1 MEKKHLRSCTI
12 VPPEYYVERS
22 ADKQIQSIIYDMER
36 PGYVLVA
43 RQMGK
48 TNLLLH
54 TKTVLQDS
62 DNVYV
67 YIDFTS
73 FDFTT
78 ERDCFEEIINI
89 ALDTNEQLFSEERR
103 IIDERRSI
111 NSITSPTKQFT
122 SEVRLLLKKV
132 NKLVFILDEIDALVR
147 CDFSDHIFSQIR
159 SHYFQRLNFPDLY
172 KLTYILSG
180 VIEPKDI
187 IKDPNISPFNIGE
200 KIYLKDFT
208 LQEFGDFVSKIEFD
222 KYLSQSVIDR
232 IYYWTNG
239 HPRMTWDVCL
249 AIEKDG
255 NVVNEDDVDKIVN
268 DLYLVSFDHVP
279 IDSIRTQVKNN
290 DALISAVLELSIK
303 RGHSMSMT
311 KEIRNRL
318 YLAGIVDYSD
328 TDVYFKNPIMEKAL
342 PYSWLVSLQSSENSY
357 LQRAMECIY
366 VDKNYKE
373 AISILKTLQKNS
385 KEDKS
390 NVLYYLGIAY
400 FRQYQNTESRKCLD
414 KIVEGTSEYYDAL
427 YWNASNYEILGDT
440 AKALEFYDAII
451 KKCEDDSL
459 VVMAK
464 IGKVDL
470 FLNERRNDKLQ
481 ESKSLLYG
489 ILTQIEER
497 GEDFHQIS
505 VINFELALVEERIG
519 NVSAAL
525 SSIDQALNFAQP
537 NEKPFLLYNK
547 LRYIEGEKEKISVVN
562 MLLDSLMIV
571 KRKPDIEDFDSKLG
585 INQFYLALIFS
596 QIILYYPQYSNQ
608 IEDKIKLLYERSED
622 AYVMISK
629 MLENDKE
636 KTESLSFALM
646 LEDKI
651 DDGSLKFTD
660 EQLLWIYSVLYVR
673 EVDDN
678 HSKAVGERIFELLK
692 STNYSGEIPKNITHS
707 LVGIINEATEQRNYG
722 RVNNAV
728 EIFRKYFGS
737 NMDCEIQAYL
747 VFLYFRQANI
757 AYLQSD
763 KDHFYRYGV
772 DYIKMK
778 NLFKENI
785 APQNKGFKPPFDM
798 DEFVN
803 QLYIMGIELN
813 PGLSHYLDMKFG
825 KLEKNSRVV
834 YFNKESNQVEEAKY
848 KTVERKV
855 LSGFAE
861 LQEVRSK

>member
-1 MEKKHLRSCTI
+1 MEKKHLKSCTI

-54 TKTVLQDS
+54 TKTELQDS
-62 DNVYV
+62 VNVYV
-67 YIDFTS
+67 YVDFTS

-78 ERDCFEEIINI
+78 ERACFEEIINI
-89 ALDTNEQLFSEERR
+89 ALDTNEELFEEERLLIEEKR
-103 IIDERRSI
+103 TAIAS
-111 NSITSPTKQFT
+111 SPSKQFT
-122 SEVRLLLKKV
+122 SEIRLLLKKI

-147 CDFSDHIFSQIR
+147 CSFSDHIFSQIR

-208 LQEFGDFVSKIEFD
+208 EKEFYDFVNKIEFN
-222 KYLSQSVIDR
+222 KYLSKDVIDR

-249 AIEKDG
+249 AIEHDNLVVKEED
-255 NVVNEDDVDKIVN
+255 VDRIVNE
-268 DLYLVSFDHVP
+268 LYLVSFDHVP
-279 IDSIRTQVKNN
+279 IDSIRTQVRNS

-373 AISILKTLQKNS
+373 AISILKTLQKNT

-400 FRQYQNTESRKCLD
+400 FRQYQNSESRKCLD
-414 KIVEGTSEYYDAL
+414 KVKDGDSEFYDAL
-427 YWNASNYEILGDT
+427 YWNASNYEIQGET
-440 AKALEFYDAII
+440 SKAIEFYEKII
-451 KKCEDDSL
+451 NNCEDDSL

-464 IGKVDL
+464 IGMVDL
-470 FLNERRNDKLQ
+470 YLDEGRNDKMQ
-481 ESKSLLYG
+481 ESKKILYG
-489 ILTQIEER
+489 ILSQIEKT
-497 GEDFHQIS
+497 GEDFHQIA
-505 VINFELALVEERIG
+505 VVNYDMALVEERLG
-519 NVSAAL
+519 NKSAAL
-525 SSIDQALNFAQP
+525 SSIDRALNFAQP
-537 NEKPFLLYNK
+537 NEKPYLLYKK
-547 LRYIEGEKEKISVVN
+547 LRYVTGEKDRTGVVE
-562 MLLDSLMIV
+562 MMVDSLSIV
-571 KRKPDIEDFDSKLG
+571 KRKPDIEDFDTKLG
-585 INQFYLALIFS
+585 VNQYYLALIFS
-596 QIILYYPQYSNQ
+596 QIILYYPQFANQ
-608 IEDKIKLLYERSED
+608 IEDKMKLLYERYED

-629 MLENDKE
+629 MLESNKN
-636 KTESLSFALM
+636 KNESLKFTLL
-646 LEDKI
+646 LEKKI
-651 DDGSLKFTD
+651 DDGSLKFSD
-660 EQLLWIYSVLYVR
+660 EQLLWIYSVIFAHSN
-673 EVDDN
+673 DDN
-678 HSKAVGERIFELLK
+678 HSRNICSRIYDILQ
-692 STNYSGEIPKNITHS
+692 STKYSGEIPKNIS
-707 LVGIINEATEQRNYG
+707 SSVVMIINEATENRNFG
-722 RVNNAV
+722 RVNQAV
-728 EIFRKYFGS
+728 EIYRKFFGA
-737 NMDCEIQAYL
+737 NMDYEIQAYL

-763 KDHFYRYGV
+763 RENFYRYGV

-778 NLFKENI
+778 ALYKDNI
-785 APQNKGFKPPFDM
+785 LPEVTNYIPPYDM
-798 DEFVN
+798 DGLVE
-803 QLYIMGIELN
+803 QLYKMGIELN
-813 PGLSHYLDMKFG
+813 PGLLQFYALKYG
-825 KLEKNSRVV
+825 KLEKNTRLV
-834 YFNKESNQVEEAKY
+834 YYNRETGRKEEAKY
-848 KTVERKV
+848 KNVEKKI

-861 LQEVRSK
+861 IIEVRC